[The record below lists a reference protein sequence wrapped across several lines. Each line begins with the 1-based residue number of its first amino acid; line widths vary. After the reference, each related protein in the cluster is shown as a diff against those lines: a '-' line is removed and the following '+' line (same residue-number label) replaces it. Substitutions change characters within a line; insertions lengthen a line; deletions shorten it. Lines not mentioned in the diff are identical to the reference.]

1 MEDKEMKTLTAI
13 ALATTTAI
21 TTIGTLSQPARAD
34 WGDFFLGVGAA
45 TGASIIINNNQ
56 KAEAQRYGYAS
67 PQQEYYRGVE
77 DGVNRAKYDNPRN
90 SSDYDRG
97 YRDGLRRKS

>member
-1 MEDKEMKTLTAI
+1 MKTMTAI
-13 ALATTTAI
+13 ALAAATTL
-21 TTIGTLSQPARAD
+21 TTLHSLSQPAIAS

-45 TGASIIINNNQ
+45 TGAGIIINNNQ

-77 DGVNRAKYDNPRN
+77 DGANRAKYDNPRN
-90 SSDYDRG
+90 SPDYDRG
-97 YRDGLRRKS
+97 YREGLRRKS